1 MGGDR
6 VRLGHGIG
14 LPERRN
20 GDGPSRI
27 SEWARR
33 ALGWASVGSG
43 RWFRINICEVTGYGA
58 QQQVP
63 AELKVNQLG
72 HVRRVTL
79 FVLLLLV
86 TAAPG

>member
-1 MGGDR
+1 M
-6 VRLGHGIG
+6 
-14 LPERRN
+14 
-20 GDGPSRI
+20 
-27 SEWARR
+27 
-33 ALGWASVGSG
+33 
-43 RWFRINICEVTGYGA
+43 NICEVTGYGA